1 MLFVC
6 YFFILYKYNLYL
18 FTISFLFFYI
28 IELLV
33 QLLVSQVSKARENT
47 FLNEFCPPLYY
58 IL

>member
-47 FLNEFCPPLYY
+47 FLN
-58 IL
+58 